1 MSYNEFHKGKLHK
14 LTRGM
19 SETENKVK
27 ELTKQYDV
35 PFDED
40 EDLNSNCW
48 DIYKKSGVRYIV
60 VNKDL
65 YIVKDYFTA
74 REEDGIYEHNKNDD
88 GDIEFMVEFYNG
100 GTGFEEVVEDI
111 VDSYEKDVCSN
122 YANCNGRCRHVTCRN
137 DV

>member
-14 LTRGM
+14 LTIGM
-19 SETENKVK
+19 SETKNKVK
-27 ELTKQYDV
+27 ELAKQYDV
-35 PFDED
+35 PVDED
-40 EDLNSNCW
+40 EDNYWLSDVCW
-48 DIYKKSGVRYIV
+48 DIYEKSGVKYVV

-65 YIVKDYFTA
+65 YIVKDYFTT
-74 REEDGIYEHNKNDD
+74 REDDGIYEHNKNDD

-122 YANCNGRCRHVTCRN
+122 
-137 DV
+137 

>member
-1 MSYNEFHKGKLHK
+1 
-14 LTRGM
+14 M

-27 ELTKQYDV
+27 ELAKQYDV

-74 REEDGIYEHNKNDD
+74 SEDDGIYEHNKNDD

-122 YANCNGRCRHVTCRN
+122 
-137 DV
+137 

>member
-14 LTRGM
+14 LTRGI

-27 ELTKQYDV
+27 ELAKQYDV

-60 VNKDL
+60 INKDL

-74 REEDGIYEHNKNDD
+74 REED
-88 GDIEFMVEFYNG
+88 
-100 GTGFEEVVEDI
+100 I

-122 YANCNGRCRHVTCRN
+122 
-137 DV
+137 

>member
-35 PFDED
+35 PFDEE

-48 DIYKKSGVRYIV
+48 DIYQKTGIKYIV

-65 YIVKDYFTA
+65 YIVEDYFTA
-74 REEDGIYEHNKNDD
+74 REDDGIYEHNKNDD

-100 GTGFEEVVEDI
+100 GAVFEEVVENI
-111 VDSYEKDVCSN
+111 VNSYEKDIRSN
-122 YANCNGRCRHVTCRN
+122 
-137 DV
+137 

>member
-27 ELTKQYDV
+27 ELAKQYDV
-35 PFDED
+35 PVDED
-40 EDLNSNCW
+40 EDNYWLSDVCW
-48 DIYKKSGVRYIV
+48 DIYEKSGVKYVV

-65 YIVKDYFTA
+65 YIVKDYFTT
-74 REEDGIYEHNKNDD
+74 REDDGIYEHNKNDD

-111 VDSYEKDVCSN
+111 VNSYEKDVCSN
-122 YANCNGRCRHVTCRN
+122 
-137 DV
+137 

>member
-1 MSYNEFHKGKLHK
+1 MSCNEFHKGKLRK

-19 SETENKVK
+19 SETENKIK
-27 ELTKQYDV
+27 ELAKQYDV
-35 PFDED
+35 PVDED
-40 EDLNSNCW
+40 EDNYWLSDVCW
-48 DIYKKSGVRYIV
+48 DIYEKSGIKYVV

-65 YIVKDYFTA
+65 YIIKDYFTA
-74 REEDGIYEHNKNDD
+74 REDDGIYEYNKNDD

-122 YANCNGRCRHVTCRN
+122 
-137 DV
+137 

>member
-27 ELTKQYDV
+27 ELAKQYDV

-48 DIYKKSGVRYIV
+48 DIYQKSGVRYIV
-60 VNKDL
+60 INKDL

-122 YANCNGRCRHVTCRN
+122 
-137 DV
+137 

>member
-1 MSYNEFHKGKLHK
+1 MRYKPVIVWLGKRQQLAYK
-14 LTRGM
+14 WEQKTSL
-19 SETENKVK
+19 
-27 ELTKQYDV
+27 LAKQYDV
-35 PFDED
+35 PVDED
-40 EDLNSNCW
+40 EDNYWLSDVCW
-48 DIYKKSGVRYIV
+48 DIYQKTGIKYIV

-74 REEDGIYEHNKNDD
+74 REEDGIYEHNKNND

-122 YANCNGRCRHVTCRN
+122 
-137 DV
+137 

>member
-1 MSYNEFHKGKLHK
+1 M
-14 LTRGM
+14 
-19 SETENKVK
+19 
-27 ELTKQYDV
+27 
-35 PFDED
+35 
-40 EDLNSNCW
+40 NSNCW

-111 VDSYEKDVCSN
+111 IDSYEKDVCSN
-122 YANCNGRCRHVTCRN
+122 
-137 DV
+137 

>member
-14 LTRGM
+14 LTRGV

-27 ELTKQYDV
+27 ELAKQYDV

-48 DIYKKSGVRYIV
+48 DIYKKTGVRYIV
-60 VNKDL
+60 INKDL

-74 REEDGIYEHNKNDD
+74 REDDGIYEDNKNAD

-122 YANCNGRCRHVTCRN
+122 
-137 DV
+137 

>member
-27 ELTKQYDV
+27 ELAKQYDV
-35 PFDED
+35 PVDED
-40 EDLNSNCW
+40 EDNYWLSDVCW
-48 DIYKKSGVRYIV
+48 DIYEKSGVKYVV

-65 YIVKDYFTA
+65 YIVKDYFTT
-74 REEDGIYEHNKNDD
+74 REDDGIYEHNKNDD

-111 VDSYEKDVCSN
+111 IDSYEKDICSN
-122 YANCNGRCRHVTCRN
+122 
-137 DV
+137 

>member
-35 PFDED
+35 PFDEE

-48 DIYKKSGVRYIV
+48 DIYQKTGIKYIV

-65 YIVKDYFTA
+65 YIVEDYFTT
-74 REEDGIYEHNKNDD
+74 REDDGIYEHNKHDD
-88 GDIEFMVEFYNG
+88 GDIEIIVDLYTG
-100 GTGFEEVVEDI
+100 GAAFEEVVENI
-111 VDSYEKDVCSN
+111 VNSYEKDIRSN
-122 YANCNGRCRHVTCRN
+122 
-137 DV
+137 

>member
-27 ELTKQYDV
+27 ELAKQYDV
-35 PFDED
+35 PVDED
-40 EDLNSNCW
+40 EDNYWLSDVCW
-48 DIYKKSGVRYIV
+48 DIYEKSGVKYVV

-111 VDSYEKDVCSN
+111 IDSYEKDVCSN
-122 YANCNGRCRHVTCRN
+122 
-137 DV
+137 

>member
-27 ELTKQYDV
+27 ELAKQYDV

-40 EDLNSNCW
+40 EDNYWLSDVCW
-48 DIYKKSGVRYIV
+48 DIYEKSGVKYVV

-65 YIVKDYFTA
+65 YIVKDYFTT
-74 REEDGIYEHNKNDD
+74 REDDGIYEHNKNDD

-111 VDSYEKDVCSN
+111 IDSYEKDVCSN
-122 YANCNGRCRHVTCRN
+122 
-137 DV
+137 

>member
-19 SETENKVK
+19 PETENKVVELAK
-27 ELTKQYDV
+27 EHDIQFEK
-35 PFDED
+35 DED
-40 EDLNSNCW
+40 NYWLDDVCW
-48 DIYKKSGVRYIV
+48 DIYEKSGVKYVV

-65 YIVKDYFTA
+65 YIIKDYFKA
-74 REEDGIYEHNKNDD
+74 REDNGIYEHNKNDD

-111 VDSYEKDVCSN
+111 VNSYEKDVCSN
-122 YANCNGRCRHVTCRN
+122 
-137 DV
+137 

>member
-1 MSYNEFHKGKLHK
+1 MSCNEFHKGKLHK

-19 SETENKVK
+19 SETKNKVK
-27 ELTKQYDV
+27 ELAKQYDV
-35 PFDED
+35 PVDED
-40 EDLNSNCW
+40 EDNYWLSDVCW
-48 DIYKKSGVRYIV
+48 DIYEKSGIKYVV

-65 YIVKDYFTA
+65 YIIKDYFTA

-122 YANCNGRCRHVTCRN
+122 
-137 DV
+137 

>member
-35 PFDED
+35 PFDEE

-48 DIYKKSGVRYIV
+48 DIYQKSGVRYIV

-65 YIVKDYFTA
+65 
-74 REEDGIYEHNKNDD
+74 IY
-88 GDIEFMVEFYNG
+88 
-100 GTGFEEVVEDI
+100 
-111 VDSYEKDVCSN
+111 
-122 YANCNGRCRHVTCRN
+122 
-137 DV
+137 